1 MIQLLMDTRSK
12 VFNILITKK
21 KCNCESDTAACSDRA
36 NSQSE
41 ELRIADQIAE
51 EELDRID
58 T

>member
-1 MIQLLMDTRSK
+1 MDTRSK